1 MRVRFVRPPALALVA
16 LGMLGYLTGCTQLVD
31 GVAVP
36 GSSSAPSAPPAM
48 SARTELGDFG
58 TIQPCAMVDV
68 AALPSDLDAELE
80 PPDSFDACS
89 LRVNSA
95 GEAIQLDVG
104 ALVYDQDD
112 TGETGP
118 QRLPSGLQLYL
129 GSVQEQ
135 SCAAYLKFADGIEL
149 TSVAYANDGDGT
161 TNLCTAAAAVA
172 RDVSGVLAKGPV
184 PHRGYPAGSF
194 ATVDPCPLLTD
205 DTLGPLGFH
214 AANHQ
219 TYPAHHECDWNNG
232 LQNNDALSASLSFI
246 VGPRPAAT
254 PNGSTQ
260 EQQIGGRSSVLIST
274 TDDSAAEC
282 WIDTAGAPFGAQSN
296 LVEIAEIYLSD
307 ADQSTDTA
315 CQAAT
320 TLAAAVWPKL
330 PPTP

>member
-1 MRVRFVRPPALALVA
+1 MRVRVVRPPALILVA
-16 LGMLGYLTGCTQLVD
+16 LGLLGCLTGCARAID

-36 GSSSAPSAPPAM
+36 GSSSAPSAM
-48 SARTELGDFG
+48 SASKELGDFG

-68 AALPSDLDAELE
+68 ATLPSDLQAELE
-80 PPDSFDACS
+80 PADSFDACS

-95 GEAIQLDVG
+95 GAAIQLDVG

-118 QRLPSGLQLYL
+118 QHLPSGLQLYI

-135 SCAAYLKFADGIEL
+135 SCTAYLKFADGIEL

-161 TNLCTAAAAVA
+161 ADLCTTAAAVA
-172 RDVSGVLAKGPV
+172 RDVSSVLAKGPV
-184 PHRGYPAGSF
+184 PHRGYPASSF
-194 ATVDPCPLLTD
+194 ANVDPCPLLTD
-205 DTLGPLGFH
+205 DALTPLGFK
-214 AANHQ
+214 AADHDA
-219 TYPAHHECDWNNG
+219 YPAHHECDWNDG
-232 LQNNDALSASLSFI
+232 LQNNDVLSASLSFI
-246 VGPRPAAT
+246 VGPAPTAA
-254 PNGSTQ
+254 PNGGTQ
-260 EQQIGGRSSVLIST
+260 EQIGGRASVLIST

-282 WIDTAGAPFGAQSN
+282 WIDTAGPPFGAQSN

-315 CQAAT
+315 CQVGV

-330 PPTP
+330 PPAP